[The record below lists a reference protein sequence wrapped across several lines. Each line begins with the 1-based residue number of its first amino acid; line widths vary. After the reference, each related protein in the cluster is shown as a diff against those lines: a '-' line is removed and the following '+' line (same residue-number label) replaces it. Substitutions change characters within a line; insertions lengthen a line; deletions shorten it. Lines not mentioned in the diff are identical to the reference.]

1 MFAINRHKTEQFFVI
16 ILKNAKNDKKPNEE
30 SRYRDI
36 RKSCGMLKKAQ
47 NSMMRMYH
55 HGVSVI
61 FALSEKTKNRGV
73 LRAFYIVDI
82 NPHKQSVKTVKSVIR

>member
-1 MFAINRHKTEQFFVI
+1 MLAINRHKTEQFFVI
-16 ILKNAKNDKKPNEE
+16 ILKNAEKVKKPNEE
-30 SRYRDI
+30 SRYSDI
-36 RKSCGMLKKAQ
+36 RKSCESLKKAR

-61 FALSEKTKNRGV
+61 FALSEMSKNKGI

-82 NPHKQSVKTVKSVIR
+82 NPHKQSVKTVKSVI